1 MFKIAVSLVV
11 LAGSGWAQND
21 PAQKAGGKAP
31 QTSQESRISGKLID
45 AECYSNPKC
54 RVGSGTKAFG
64 LILPDN
70 TFLKFDEGGN
80 AKVLEALK
88 KDPKGRKL
96 LNARPGAAK
105 RMKVSVSG
113 TRTAD
118 TYNLESIRF

>member
-1 MFKIAVSLVV
+1 MSLVLLIV
-11 LAGSGWAQND
+11 PSWAQNES
-21 PAQKAGGKAP
+21 AQKAGGKAP

-45 AECYSNPKC
+45 AECHSNPKC
-54 RVGSGTKAFG
+54 RVGSSTKTFG
-64 LILPDN
+64 LMLPDN

-96 LNARPGAAK
+96 LNAKPGAAK

-113 TRTAD
+113 TRTSD